1 LVALSNGEFWVSDE
15 HGPHLVHFDADGKEL
30 ERISP
35 LGVETGKRHLPA
47 VFAHRR
53 ANRGMEGLT
62 ISPDGKELVGIM
74 QSTLF
79 NPGKKEV
86 QNTRLTRMLFFDL
99 ASGATRQYLYIQE
112 KPWNAN
118 SEIVALDKI
127 HFLVIERDGKF
138 SGEDTKMQKQ
148 VYLID
153 INGATDVSGD
163 FAADTGLLVRGKT
176 LEQLDEKELAAAGIK
191 AVQKKKLID
200 LVATLPNHYP
210 HDKAEGLLLM
220 TDGKHLGV
228 VNDDDFAVTSTDAG
242 DIIQKILPDSKTVDA
257 STLYVMEIPER

>member
-1 LVALSNGEFWVSDE
+1 M
-15 HGPHLVHFDADGKEL
+15 HFDADGKEL

-74 QSTLF
+74 QSTLL

-99 ASGATRQYLYIQE
+99 AS
-112 KPWNAN
+112 
-118 SEIVALDKI
+118 
-127 HFLVIERDGKF
+127 
-138 SGEDTKMQKQ
+138 
-148 VYLID
+148 
-153 INGATDVSGD
+153 GATDVSGD

-191 AVQKKKLID
+191 AVQKKMLID

-210 HDKAEGLLLM
+210 HDKAEGLWLM
-220 TDGKHLGV
+220 ADGKHLGV
-228 VNDDDFAVTSTDAG
+228 VNDDDCAVTSTDAG

-257 STLYVMEIPER
+257 STLYVMEIPAR

>member
-1 LVALSNGEFWVSDE
+1 
-15 HGPHLVHFDADGKEL
+15 
-30 ERISP
+30 
-35 LGVETGKRHLPA
+35 
-47 VFAHRR
+47 
-53 ANRGMEGLT
+53 MEGLT